1 MKHFILPLLFVSF
14 LFVSASAQADGVFR
28 LGIIGTDTS
37 HVPAFVKLFNDPN
50 AEGDYQKFQV
60 VGAYKGGMPDN
71 ESSWSRKDGYAN
83 DIAPLGVKV
92 YDTIEEMLANVDGV
106 LIESVD
112 GRPHLEF
119 AKPVIEAGKPFFIDK
134 PMAGNLWEVIEIFRL
149 AEEKNVP
156 FFPRHR
162 SATARGCAGC
172 ARTVR
177 SARRTAWT
185 PGAPAT

>member
-1 MKHFILPLLFVSF
+1 MKHFILPLLLVSF
-14 LFVSASAQADGVFR
+14 LFVSASARADGVFR

-106 LIESVD
+106 
-112 GRPHLEF
+112 
-119 AKPVIEAGKPFFIDK
+119 
-134 PMAGNLWEVIEIFRL
+134 
-149 AEEKNVP
+149 
-156 FFPRHR
+156 R
-162 SATARGCAGC
+162 SR
-172 ARTVR
+172 
-177 SARRTAWT
+177 AWT
-185 PGAPAT
+185 GVRIWNSPSRSSRRASRSSSTSRWRGTFGK